1 MNEIATLISNIGFP
15 ITIALILLKYV
26 ISTENKNNQMLISLK
41 ESIDHNSEL
50 LLALINKLESE
61 A

>member
-41 ESIDHNSEL
+41 GSIDHNSEL

-61 A
+61 V